1 MTSKNRPLPV
11 YTTRG
16 DVGAY
21 LVYPFLYN
29 SIGEWIG
36 WVTASREVY
45 SVLGIYV
52 GKLSNP
58 FRVLRRRAEE
68 FEHPRKVPPTPPT
81 RIYPPA
87 TVPLAPMMPE
97 INFDTVDVLFE
108 EPERLHTLDAGE
120 MREDLQ

>member
-1 MTSKNRPLPV
+1 MTPKTKPLPV

-16 DVGAY
+16 DVGAF
-21 LVYPFLYN
+21 LVYPNLFN
-29 SIGEWIG
+29 PAGEWIG
-36 WVTASREVY
+36 VVTANREVF

-58 FRVLRRRAEE
+58 FRVLRRRSDE
-68 FEHPRKVPPTPPT
+68 FDHSRITPPEPPG

-97 INFDTVDVLFE
+97 LSFDTIDVLHD
-108 EPERLHTLDAGE
+108 EPERLHPLDTGD
-120 MREDLQ
+120 MREDMQ